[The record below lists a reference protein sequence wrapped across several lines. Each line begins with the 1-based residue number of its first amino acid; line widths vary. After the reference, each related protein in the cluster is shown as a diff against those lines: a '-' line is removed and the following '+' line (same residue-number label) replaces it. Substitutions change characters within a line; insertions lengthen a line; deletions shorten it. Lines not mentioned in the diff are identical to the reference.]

1 MNVDIIRQL
10 IPRLIA
16 SMKPRFSPSY
26 KQINDWLAAL
36 HKHRRARL
44 LYVERDV
51 IDKDNRRLHKNNRLS
66 EKKSRRV
73 KSAISLFK
81 RNDDRVKDYD
91 KTEVLN
97 ILKDT
102 RYHSPEDSETD
113 KKQPDGKRKIIVYNL
128 SWRSDET
135 VQLTKGRNYDDESYC
150 ITSRHPKNAPEW
162 AYKTQ
167 NTPVDTDFSG
177 PDTPAKNRESQSQT
191 DDNTQTEHN
200 D

>member
-66 EKKSRRV
+66 E
-73 KSAISLFK
+73 
-81 RNDDRVKDYD
+81 DYD